1 MVIMPVRDMHRSGCQ
16 SLPLTIISNAMAS
29 TIWPNDTPIKRVALL
44 LHELEVSLTSSQISD
59 DAKNLLAETRSI
71 VDGFDGYL
79 ETMSSNA
86 PDVLNPMIA
95 QANSE
100 DWASLHSN
108 GKTQS
113 LLHSNM
119 CAGQYEAV
127 VLQMLAKMTGA
138 KRVLEIGMFMG
149 TTTVSLALLPQVEK
163 VVPMDIEPYLF
174 ELTSQWWEKAGV
186 GHKIHPMIG
195 DAIEG
200 LQKLQDEKQQF
211 DFVSEI
217 NHFRQKLHSTE
228 TECQCFIDANKNGYS
243 SYFKS
248 VLDLGLIAP
257 KGIVVLDNTLYKS
270 ATYVPHKMWTAP
282 AKSIDEMNRVVVADA
297 RVDTV
302 MLPVR
307 DGVTVAR
314 LKD

>member
-1 MVIMPVRDMHRSGCQ
+1 MD
-16 SLPLTIISNAMAS
+16 S
-29 TIWPNDTPIKRVALL
+29 TVWPNDTPTKRLALL
-44 LHELEVSLTSSQISD
+44 LHKLEISLASSQISD
-59 DAKNLLAETRSI
+59 EAKSLLTETRSI

-86 PDVLNPMIA
+86 PDILNPMIA

-100 DWASLHSN
+100 DWASLHSS

-163 VVPMDIEPYLF
+163 VVPMDIEPYLV
-174 ELTSQWWEKAGV
+174 ELTSQWWNKAGV

-200 LQKLQDEKQQF
+200 LQKLRDEQQQF

-217 NHFRQKLHSTE
+217 KSLRAKIV
-228 TECQCFIDANKNGYS
+228 EC
-243 SYFKS
+243 
-248 VLDLGLIAP
+248 
-257 KGIVVLDNTLYKS
+257 
-270 ATYVPHKMWTAP
+270 
-282 AKSIDEMNRVVVADA
+282 
-297 RVDTV
+297 
-302 MLPVR
+302 
-307 DGVTVAR
+307 
-314 LKD
+314 